1 MSFGERLKEARIL
14 SGMRQVDAAK
24 AMGMSRPTLSAIE
37 ADKRPLRASEV
48 HEFADLYHVS
58 TASLMED
65 EESVLEE
72 KNAEET
78 TRKELKRKEEDQN
91 TKEDK
96 QFARLLEYQKGFMKL
111 SKKKQEKVLKYI
123 RKLQDEG

>member
-48 HEFADLYHVS
+48 HEFAALYHVS
-58 TASLMED
+58 TVSLMED
-65 EESVLEE
+65 EGPVLEDQ
-72 KNAEET
+72 T
-78 TRKELKRKEEDQN
+78 TEDTTWKEIKRIEADQN
-91 TKEDK
+91 AKDDK
-96 QFARLLEYQKGFMKL
+96 KLARLLQYQKEFQKL
-111 SKKKQEKVLKYI
+111 SKKKQEKVLQYI
-123 RKLQDEG
+123 RKLQDEE

>member
-14 SGMRQVDAAK
+14 SGMRQLDAAK

-48 HEFADLYHVS
+48 HEFAALYHVS

-65 EESVLEE
+65 EEPVLGEQYT
-72 KNAEET
+72 EET
-78 TRKELKRKEEDQN
+78 ARKENKRIEAKQN
-91 TKEDK
+91 EKGDK
-96 QFARLLEYQKGFMKL
+96 QFARLLTYQNEFQKL

>member
-48 HEFADLYHVS
+48 HEFAALYHVS

-65 EESVLEE
+65 EGPDLEE
-72 KNAEET
+72 QSTEET
-78 TRKELKRKEEDQN
+78 KRREIRHEDANQN
-91 TKEDK
+91 AKDDK
-96 QFARLLEYQKGFMKL
+96 QLARLLQYQKEFQKL
-111 SKKKQEKVLKYI
+111 SRNKQEKVLRYI
-123 RKLQDEG
+123 QKLQSED

>member
-37 ADKRPLRASEV
+37 ADKRPLRATEV
-48 HEFADLYHVS
+48 HEFAALYHVS

-65 EESVLEE
+65 EGPVL
-72 KNAEET
+72 
-78 TRKELKRKEEDQN
+78 EDQN
-91 TKEDK
+91 TEDSTREEIK
-96 QFARLLEYQKGFMKL
+96 RIEADQNAKDDKKLARLLQYQKEFQKL
-111 SKKKQEKVLKYI
+111 SKKKQEKVLQYI
-123 RKLQDEG
+123 RKLQDEE

>member
-48 HEFADLYHVS
+48 HEFAALYHVS

-65 EESVLEE
+65 EEPVLEE
-72 KNAEET
+72 KNTEET
-78 TRKELKRKEEDQN
+78 TRKENKRKEADQT

-96 QFARLLEYQKGFMKL
+96 QFARLLEYQNGFKRL

-123 RKLQDEG
+123 RKLQDEE

>member
-91 TKEDK
+91 TKDDK

>member
-78 TRKELKRKEEDQN
+78 TRKENKRKEADQT

-96 QFARLLEYQKGFMKL
+96 QFARLLEYQNGFKRL

-123 RKLQDEG
+123 RKLQDEE

>member
-48 HEFADLYHVS
+48 HEFAALYHVS

-65 EESVLEE
+65 EGPVLEDQ
-72 KNAEET
+72 T
-78 TRKELKRKEEDQN
+78 TEDTTWKEIKRIEADQN
-91 TKEDK
+91 AKDDK
-96 QFARLLEYQKGFMKL
+96 KLARLLQYQKEFQKL